1 MRQAAVSLLGALV
14 MMMRMK
20 QMFSAAVVDFLRAA
34 LDFWHGAVE
43 IRDLNQPV
51 PRFAGV
57 K

>member
-1 MRQAAVSLLGALV
+1 
-14 MMMRMK
+14 MMRMK